1 MKENTSRII
10 SIFATVLVMLAASR
24 MVVRIV
30 DATVGIDD
38 DIFMLILLLVLVNGA
53 IGIAAG
59 WIRRGCRKRFLRGS
73 GSSGPSDEG
82 TCGISSA
89 PPEDR
94 R

>member
-10 SIFATVLVMLAASR
+10 FILATVLVMLATSR

-53 IGIAAG
+53 IGLAAG
-59 WIRRGCRKRFLRGS
+59 WIRRGFTRRFL
-73 GSSGPSDEG
+73 
-82 TCGISSA
+82 
-89 PPEDR
+89 
-94 R
+94 